1 MSNFPA
7 FEWMRVAD
15 YSRVK
20 LMARTK
26 AQLIDLVQELRLSKE
41 QELDK
46 VHRELAEVRRVLV
59 ERKEAAHF
67 EPIGLDGRGERALR
81 ALSVVLLHGRDSVV
95 KDLTQQLVDEKQ
107 DVKLLE
113 DGYGPVGKILLL
125 VNPIMG
131 TFPHM
136 VTRMLAKTMTVR
148 TFIQELKKRSHATDS
163 FLQWGPP

>member
-1 MSNFPA
+1 
-7 FEWMRVAD
+7 
-15 YSRVK
+15 
-20 LMARTK
+20 MARTK
-26 AQLIDLVQELRLSKE
+26 AQLIDLVEDLLVSHDDEVTRLNKDLWELRLL
-41 QELDK
+41 LD
-46 VHRELAEVRRVLV
+46 

-67 EPIGLDGRGERALR
+67 EPTELDGKGERALR

-95 KDLTQQLVDEKQ
+95 KDLTQKLVDEKQ

-148 TFIQELKKRSHATDS
+148 TFIQELQKRSHATDS